1 MRRRYGLAR
10 YLLGAGAAR
19 TGDEMSGPALLLAGT
34 ATTGSGPLLLAALT
48 ASAALGGP
56 VLGALLDRTPHP
68 GRLLGGALATYAT
81 TLLLVRWTLGTLPF
95 PAVLSLALT
104 AGLFAPALAAGWTS
118 RLPAITEHLPRAGA
132 LDAASYEF
140 AALAGPALAGVV
152 ALTAGADA
160 ALLTAVA
167 LIACALPAAWSLP
180 GGGTGVS
187 EEARSPGRGAR
198 GTGGAGAGAGA
209 GGRQRPG
216 QGVERKSAGGGGV
229 PSCGGMAEVPE
240 PGGGMAGVSEE
251 EARSFGRGVR
261 GTGGGGAVG
270 RQRPGEGAERKL
282 AGGGGIPQCGGMA
295 GLPEAA
301 RSFGRG
307 VRGTGGVGAGGWQQ
321 PGEGAEKKSA
331 GGAGVSPCGG
341 MAGVSEVARSLG
353 PGASGIGGE
362 GVEPGGGV
370 GGWQQPGE
378 GAEKKPAGGAGV
390 PPYGGVTGVTEPC
403 GGMAGVSEPCGDA
416 ARVSEPCGGMAGVSE
431 PGGGMAG
438 LPESRGSMVG
448 VPKPGGGVTSVSG
461 GLPAA
466 MSGRALVPG
475 PREASGPAPATRTG
489 LLPDLRAGF
498 RALLRIRPLA
508 RATLTSTLSHAGLG
522 AFTAV
527 TPFLGVQAFGAE
539 SAGAFLL
546 AVLAFASLLAS
557 LALAR
562 RPGVLSPDALLLAST
577 VLIGSAFLLA
587 VVDPLAASVLAGL
600 GAGPQLVAVFAIR
613 HREAPERLRG
623 QVFSTGASL
632 KISGYA
638 VGAGVAAVCPPGEAL
653 VAAAG
658 FQALA
663 VAGFL
668 VLSRTGDQL
677 LSRTGDRPKSAAG
690 TCG

>member
-282 AGGGGIPQCGGMA
+282 AGGGGIPQCGA
-295 GLPEAA
+295 WLDC
-301 RSFGRG
+301 RRRRG
-307 VRGTGGVGAGGWQQ
+307 VSGGGCAGPGAWALAGGSSRGKGRRRSRQAVRESRRAGAWL
-321 PGEGAEKKSA
+321 GIAGGGAEFRA
-331 GGAGVSPCGG
+331 GGA
-341 MAGVSEVARSLG
+341 R
-353 PGASGIGGE
+353 
-362 GVEPGGGV
+362 
-370 GGWQQPGE
+370 
-378 GAEKKPAGGAGV
+378 
-390 PPYGGVTGVTEPC
+390 
-403 GGMAGVSEPCGDA
+403 D
-416 ARVSEPCGGMAGVSE
+416 
-431 PGGGMAG
+431 
-438 LPESRGSMVG
+438 RGR
-448 VPKPGGGVTSVSG
+448 
-461 GLPAA
+461 
-466 MSGRALVPG
+466 GRW
-475 PREASGPAPATRTG
+475 R
-489 LLPDLRAGF
+489 
-498 RALLRIRPLA
+498 
-508 RATLTSTLSHAGLG
+508 
-522 AFTAV
+522 
-527 TPFLGVQAFGAE
+527 
-539 SAGAFLL
+539 
-546 AVLAFASLLAS
+546 
-557 LALAR
+557 
-562 RPGVLSPDALLLAST
+562 
-577 VLIGSAFLLA
+577 
-587 VVDPLAASVLAGL
+587 
-600 GAGPQLVAVFAIR
+600 
-613 HREAPERLRG
+613 
-623 QVFSTGASL
+623 
-632 KISGYA
+632 
-638 VGAGVAAVCPPGEAL
+638 

-658 FQALA
+658 GRGGEEVGRRCGSLA
-663 VAGFL
+663 VRGHGWGVGGGAESRAG
-668 VLSRTGDQL
+668 RERDWG
-677 LSRTGDRPKSAAG
+677 
-690 TCG
+690 

>member
-1 MRRRYGLAR
+1 MAR

-19 TGDEMSGPALLLAGT
+19 TGDEMSGQALLLAGT
-34 ATTGSGPLLLAALT
+34 ATTGSGPSLLAALT

-118 RLPAITEHLPRAGA
+118 RLPAITEHLPHAGA

-140 AALAGPALAGVV
+140 AALAGPALAGAV

-167 LIACALPAAWSLP
+167 LIACALPAAWSLS
-180 GGGTGVS
+180 GGGVGAS
-187 EEARSPGRGAR
+187 EEARSSGRGAR
-198 GTGGAGAGAGA
+198 GTGGAGAG
-209 GGRQRPG
+209 
-216 QGVERKSAGGGGV
+216 
-229 PSCGGMAEVPE
+229 
-240 PGGGMAGVSEE
+240 
-251 EARSFGRGVR
+251 
-261 GTGGGGAVG
+261 
-270 RQRPGEGAERKL
+270 
-282 AGGGGIPQCGGMA
+282 
-295 GLPEAA
+295 
-301 RSFGRG
+301 
-307 VRGTGGVGAGGWQQ
+307 
-321 PGEGAEKKSA
+321 
-331 GGAGVSPCGG
+331 
-341 MAGVSEVARSLG
+341 
-353 PGASGIGGE
+353 
-362 GVEPGGGV
+362 
-370 GGWQQPGE
+370 
-378 GAEKKPAGGAGV
+378 
-390 PPYGGVTGVTEPC
+390 
-403 GGMAGVSEPCGDA
+403 
-416 ARVSEPCGGMAGVSE
+416 
-431 PGGGMAG
+431 
-438 LPESRGSMVG
+438 
-448 VPKPGGGVTSVSG
+448 GGVTSVSG
-461 GLPAA
+461 GPPAA
-466 MSGRALVPG
+466 MSSRDPVPG
-475 PREASGPAPATRTG
+475 PREALGPAPDTRTG

-577 VLIGSAFLLA
+577 GLLGGAFLLA
-587 VVDPLAASVLAGL
+587 VVDPLAASVIAGL

-663 VAGFL
+663 AAGFL
-668 VLSRTGDQL
+668 L

>member
-1 MRRRYGLAR
+1 M
-10 YLLGAGAAR
+10 
-19 TGDEMSGPALLLAGT
+19 
-34 ATTGSGPLLLAALT
+34 
-48 ASAALGGP
+48 
-56 VLGALLDRTPHP
+56 
-68 GRLLGGALATYAT
+68 
-81 TLLLVRWTLGTLPF
+81 
-95 PAVLSLALT
+95 
-104 AGLFAPALAAGWTS
+104 
-118 RLPAITEHLPRAGA
+118 
-132 LDAASYEF
+132 
-140 AALAGPALAGVV
+140 
-152 ALTAGADA
+152 
-160 ALLTAVA
+160 
-167 LIACALPAAWSLP
+167 
-180 GGGTGVS
+180 
-187 EEARSPGRGAR
+187 
-198 GTGGAGAGAGA
+198 
-209 GGRQRPG
+209 
-216 QGVERKSAGGGGV
+216 
-229 PSCGGMAEVPE
+229 
-240 PGGGMAGVSEE
+240 
-251 EARSFGRGVR
+251 
-261 GTGGGGAVG
+261 
-270 RQRPGEGAERKL
+270 
-282 AGGGGIPQCGGMA
+282 
-295 GLPEAA
+295 
-301 RSFGRG
+301 
-307 VRGTGGVGAGGWQQ
+307 
-321 PGEGAEKKSA
+321 
-331 GGAGVSPCGG
+331 
-341 MAGVSEVARSLG
+341 
-353 PGASGIGGE
+353 
-362 GVEPGGGV
+362 
-370 GGWQQPGE
+370 
-378 GAEKKPAGGAGV
+378 
-390 PPYGGVTGVTEPC
+390 
-403 GGMAGVSEPCGDA
+403 
-416 ARVSEPCGGMAGVSE
+416 
-431 PGGGMAG
+431 
-438 LPESRGSMVG
+438 
-448 VPKPGGGVTSVSG
+448 TSVSG

>member
-10 YLLGAGAAR
+10 YLLDAGAAR

-140 AALAGPALAGVV
+140 AALAGPALAGAV
-152 ALTAGADA
+152 ALTAGPDA

-180 GGGTGVS
+180 GGGAGVS
-187 EEARSPGRGAR
+187 EEARSSGRGAR

>member
-1 MRRRYGLAR
+1 MLLLCNVGLMRRRYGLAR

-140 AALAGPALAGVV
+140 AALAGPALAGAV
-152 ALTAGADA
+152 ALTAGPDA

-187 EEARSPGRGAR
+187 EEARSSGRGAR
-198 GTGGAGAGAGA
+198 GTGCGGA
-209 GGRQRPG
+209 GGR
-216 QGVERKSAGGGGV
+216 
-229 PSCGGMAEVPE
+229 
-240 PGGGMAGVSEE
+240 
-251 EARSFGRGVR
+251 
-261 GTGGGGAVG
+261 
-270 RQRPGEGAERKL
+270 RQRPGEGAERK
-282 AGGGGIPQCGGMA
+282 A
-295 GLPEAA
+295 
-301 RSFGRG
+301 
-307 VRGTGGVGAGGWQQ
+307 
-321 PGEGAEKKSA
+321 
-331 GGAGVSPCGG
+331 
-341 MAGVSEVARSLG
+341 
-353 PGASGIGGE
+353 
-362 GVEPGGGV
+362 
-370 GGWQQPGE
+370 
-378 GAEKKPAGGAGV
+378 AGGAGV
-390 PPYGGVTGVTEPC
+390 PPC
-403 GGMAGVSEPCGDA
+403 GGMAEVSEPG
-416 ARVSEPCGGMAGVSE
+416 GGMAGVSE

-448 VPKPGGGVTSVSG
+448 VPKSGGGVTSVPG
-461 GLPAA
+461 GPPAA
-466 MSGRALVPG
+466 MSGRAPVPG
-475 PREASGPAPATRTG
+475 PREASGSAPDTRTG

-577 VLIGSAFLLA
+577 GLLGGAFLLA

-663 VAGFL
+663 AAGFL
-668 VLSRTGDQL
+668 L

>member
-1 MRRRYGLAR
+1 MAR
-10 YLLGAGAAR
+10 YLLDAGAAR

-140 AALAGPALAGVV
+140 AALAGPALAGAV
-152 ALTAGADA
+152 ALTAGPDA

-180 GGGTGVS
+180 GGGAGVS
-187 EEARSPGRGAR
+187 EEARSSGRGAR

>member
-1 MRRRYGLAR
+1 MRRRYGLVR
-10 YLLGAGAAR
+10 YLLGASAAR

-34 ATTGSGPLLLAALT
+34 AATGSGPPLLAALT

-56 VLGALLDRTPHP
+56 VLGALLDRALHP
-68 GRLLGGALATYAT
+68 GRLLGGALAAYAT
-81 TLLLVRWTLGTLPF
+81 TLLLVWWSLGTLPL
-95 PAVLSLALT
+95 PAALSLALA

-118 RLPAITEHLPRAGA
+118 RLPAVTEHLPRAGA

-152 ALTAGADA
+152 ALTAGPDA

-167 LIACALPAAWSLP
+167 LIACAFPAAWSLP
-180 GGGTGVS
+180 GVS
-187 EEARSPGRGAR
+187 EGEAARSPGLGAR
-198 GTGGAGAGAGA
+198 ETGGEGAEPSAGAV
-209 GGRQRPG
+209 GRRPG
-216 QGVERKSAGGGGV
+216 EGAERELAGGGGAPSCGGV
-229 PSCGGMAEVPE
+229 AGVPEAARSLGRGVCGTGGVGVGGRRPGEGTGGGGAPSCGGMAEVSE
-240 PGGGMAGVSEE
+240 LGGGMVGVSESGGGVTGVSELRGGMAGV
-251 EARSFGRGVR
+251 
-261 GTGGGGAVG
+261 
-270 RQRPGEGAERKL
+270 
-282 AGGGGIPQCGGMA
+282 
-295 GLPEAA
+295 PEAA
-301 RSFGRG
+301 RSLGQG
-307 VRGTGGVGAGGWQQ
+307 VCGTGGVGVGGRR
-321 PGEGAEKKSA
+321 PGEGTERKPA
-331 GGAGVSPCGG
+331 GSEEVSPCGG
-341 MAGVSEVARSLG
+341 VTGVSESRGDVV
-353 PGASGIGGE
+353 
-362 GVEPGGGV
+362 GV
-370 GGWQQPGE
+370 
-378 GAEKKPAGGAGV
+378 
-390 PPYGGVTGVTEPC
+390 
-403 GGMAGVSEPCGDA
+403 
-416 ARVSEPCGGMAGVSE
+416 
-431 PGGGMAG
+431 
-438 LPESRGSMVG
+438 PESRGSMAEVSES
-448 VPKPGGGVTSVSG
+448 GGGVTSGPG
-461 GLPAA
+461 GSPGAV
-466 MSGRALVPG
+466 SGRAPVPG
-475 PREASGPAPATRTG
+475 PREASGSAPATRTG

-577 VLIGSAFLLA
+577 GLLGGAFLLA

-638 VGAGVAAVCPPGEAL
+638 VGAGVAAVCPPGESL

-663 VAGFL
+663 AAGFL
-668 VLSRTGDQL
+668 L